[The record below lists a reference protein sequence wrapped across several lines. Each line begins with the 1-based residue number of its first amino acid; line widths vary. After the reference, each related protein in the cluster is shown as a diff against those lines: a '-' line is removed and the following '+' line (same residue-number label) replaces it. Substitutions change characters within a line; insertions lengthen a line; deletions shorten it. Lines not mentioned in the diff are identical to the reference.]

1 MLRRIKSAVVAMMDK
16 PETEVS
22 SQGAPTLV
30 GVMRRLQGKIEVGSL
45 IAIGSG
51 RGDDAPFFDR
61 IWPGM
66 HALLIDLDSQFVP
79 TWRELSRQNPKFVGV
94 VCAAGSADGE
104 GFFNKTNDVGGF
116 LNSNAQEAGSTPT
129 SVKRIDTLVKE
140 HALPG
145 PYFLKFDT
153 HGVEIDVLEG
163 CKETLKN
170 TSLIM
175 IEVYNFKLRF
185 MDGKNLTFDE
195 MSLHMKSLG
204 FRCIDLCDPLH
215 RPGDQVL
222 WQFHMFFARDD
233 HPVWKN
239 AGYSAPALARKAT

>member
-1 MLRRIKSAVVAMMDK
+1 LKRALAASRQEPDAPAPDAPAHQPSPTTLESAMTRLHDK
-16 PETEVS
+16 
-22 SQGAPTLV
+22 LD
-30 GVMRRLQGKIEVGSL
+30 VGSL

-61 IWPGM
+61 FWPGM
-66 HALLIDLDSQFVP
+66 HALLIDLDSRFVP
-79 TWRELSRQNPKFVGV
+79 TWRDLTKRNPKFVGV
-94 VCAAGSADGE
+94 VCAAGSADGD
-104 GFFNKTNDVGGF
+104 GYFNKTNDVGGF
-116 LNSNAQEAGSTPT
+116 LGSGNPEAGSRPTPI
-129 SVKRIDTLVKE
+129 KRIDTLVKE

-153 HGVEIDVLEG
+153 HGVELDVLEG

-233 HPVWKN
+233 HPVWKRS
-239 AGYSAPALARKAT
+239 GYSAPKAS

>member
-1 MLRRIKSAVVAMMDK
+1 MLSRFKRALSGSRTAPPPPASEPSITTL
-16 PETEVS
+16 E
-22 SQGAPTLV
+22 GA
-30 GVMRRLQGKIEVGSL
+30 MRRLEGKLDVGSL

-51 RGDDAPFFDR
+51 KGDDALFFDR
-61 IWPGM
+61 FWPGM
-66 HALLIDLDSQFVP
+66 HALLIDLDSRFVP
-79 TWRELSRQNPKFVGV
+79 AWRELARRNPKFAGV
-94 VCAAGSADGE
+94 VCAAGKADGE
-104 GFFNKTNDVGGF
+104 GFFSKTNDVGGF
-116 LNSNAQEAGSTPT
+116 LSPGAADAGSRPTP
-129 SVKRIDTLVKE
+129 VKRIDTLVRE

-153 HGVEIDVLEG
+153 HGVEVDVLEG

-204 FRCIDLCDPLH
+204 FRCIDMCDPLH

-222 WQFHMFFARDD
+222 WQFHMFFIRDD
-233 HPVWKN
+233 HPVWKRSS
-239 AGYSAPALARKAT
+239 YSAPAPAPKAG